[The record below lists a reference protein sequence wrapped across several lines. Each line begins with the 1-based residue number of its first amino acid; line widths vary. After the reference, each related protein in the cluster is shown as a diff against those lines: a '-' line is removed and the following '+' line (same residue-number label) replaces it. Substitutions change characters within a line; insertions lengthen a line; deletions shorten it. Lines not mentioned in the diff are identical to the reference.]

1 MTVTQLID
9 ILKTYE
15 MDTVVVLPVY
25 NHPDWS
31 QEKLEVIEL
40 RLEEI
45 KPIELYEVSKNS
57 IPSYTLDDGTGPP
70 LIEEGD
76 VVLDKK
82 KNGVLLGWS

>member
-1 MTVTQLID
+1 MRVTQLID
-9 ILKTYE
+9 ILITYE

-25 NHPDWS
+25 NHPYWS

-45 KPIELYEVSKNS
+45 KHIELYEVNHNGISL
-57 IPSYTLDDGTGPP
+57 YTLDDGTGPP

-82 KNGVLLGWS
+82 KKGVLLGWS

>member
-1 MTVTQLID
+1 MRVTQLID

-25 NHPDWS
+25 NHPYWS

-40 RLEEI
+40 QLEEI
-45 KPIELYEVSKNS
+45 KPIELYEVSHNGIS
-57 IPSYTLDDGTGPP
+57 LYALDDGTGPP

-76 VVLDKK
+76 VIVDKK
-82 KNGVLLGWS
+82 KGVLLGWS